1 VNRTESELAA
11 LVYWDRAGLK
21 MSITRVA
28 AYAALLLCCAGPVSA
43 QAVRLEFHDGKVNLT
58 TQNASLRA
66 ILNEWARLGGTQV
79 VNAERLTGAP
89 VSLQLTDVPETQALD
104 IILRG
109 AAGYIAGL
117 RAGTAPAG
125 TRSLLDRI
133 MVVPT
138 AGTATVAAA
147 RPVGVGQPPFVPQRP
162 QPFVQPD
169 PDDDPISDVPPDDER
184 PVRNVRPTPPPVI
197 RIGPNGQLVAQPN
210 VSPDDDAPQP
220 ATPQTPANPFGI
232 QTGSARPGVI
242 TPAPAPT
249 PQRPPNARDQEP

>member
-1 VNRTESELAA
+1 
-11 LVYWDRAGLK
+11 

-28 AYAALLLCCAGPVSA
+28 AYAALLICCAGPVSA

-89 VSLQLTDVPETQALD
+89 VTLQLTDVAETQALD

-109 AAGYIAGL
+109 AAGYIAGQ
-117 RAGTAPAG
+117 RAGGGPAG
-125 TRSLLDRI
+125 TRSSLDRI

-138 AGTATVAAA
+138 AGTSTVAAT
-147 RPVGVGQPPFVPQRP
+147 RPVGVGQAPPFVQQRP

-169 PDDDPISDVPPDDER
+169 PDDDPVSDVPPDDER
-184 PVRNVRPTPPPVI
+184 PVRNVRPNPPPII
-197 RIGPNGQLVAQPN
+197 RIGPNGQAIVQPN
-210 VSPDDDAPQP
+210 VSPDDDARQP
-220 ATPQTPANPFGI
+220 TTTQAPANPFGI
-232 QTGSARPGVI
+232 QTGSARPGTI
-242 TPAPAPT
+242 TPPPAPT
-249 PQRPPNARDQEP
+249 PQRPPGARDQEP